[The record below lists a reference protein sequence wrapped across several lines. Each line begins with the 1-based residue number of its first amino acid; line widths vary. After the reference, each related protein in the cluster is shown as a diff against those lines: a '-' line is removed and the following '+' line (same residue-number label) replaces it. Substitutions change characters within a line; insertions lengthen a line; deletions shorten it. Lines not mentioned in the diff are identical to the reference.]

1 VVPYSPEKLQAR
13 IATMLQNPPANIQ
26 GKIVDNH
33 IILDI
38 VGDEVHYWSPHLNF
52 RIEEDDSNPSQCH
65 LLGLI
70 GPRPGVWTLFMFIY
84 FVIGII
90 GFGISSYGISK
101 WMLGE
106 ATFYLW
112 GFPIALFI
120 MLSAYKAGKYGE
132 QLGKDQIEVLKQF
145 IRDAIAPE

>member
-1 VVPYSPEKLQAR
+1 MLEK
-13 IATMLQNPPANIQ
+13 PPPILQ

-33 IILDI
+33 VILDI
-38 VGDEVHYWSPHLNF
+38 TDEEVHYWSPQLHF
-52 RIEEDDSNPSQCH
+52 RVEADEEHPGKSV

-70 GPRPGVWTLFMFIY
+70 GPRPPVWTMFVFIY
-84 FVIGII
+84 LIIGLI

-112 GFPIALFI
+112 GFPISLLF

-132 QLGKDQIEVLKQF
+132 QLGKDQVEVLKQF
-145 IRDAIAPE
+145 VREVIVNRKV

>member
-1 VVPYSPEKLQAR
+1 MLEK
-13 IATMLQNPPANIQ
+13 PPKDIT

-38 VGDEVHYWSPHLNF
+38 VEAEVHYWSPHLHF
-52 RIEEDDSNPSQCH
+52 RVEKDEGNPKKAI

-70 GPRPGVWTLFMFIY
+70 GPRPPVWTLFMFIY
-84 FVIGII
+84 LVIGLM

-106 ATFYLW
+106 PTFYLW
-112 GFPIALFI
+112 GFPIALLI

-132 QLGKDQIEVLKQF
+132 QLGKDQVEILKQF
-145 IRDAIAPE
+145 IRDAIAQEKP